1 MHPGSVSH
9 LIENS
14 RDKSHRIPFKVPD
27 TIKTP
32 PPARKIYSV
41 VDRAAQG
48 MQYSSSILSWGRSE
62 MAFKNLES
70 NTKLII
76 IGVAAVLGLVFIL
89 QNFEQTSFQFLIWTL
104 FSGPKWIVISF
115 FFMLGLAFGYLL
127 ARKRA

>member
-1 MHPGSVSH
+1 
-9 LIENS
+9 
-14 RDKSHRIPFKVPD
+14 
-27 TIKTP
+27 
-32 PPARKIYSV
+32 
-41 VDRAAQG
+41 
-48 MQYSSSILSWGRSE
+48 
-62 MAFKNLES
+62 MAFKDLES

-76 IGVAAVLGLVFIL
+76 IGVAAALGLIFIL

>member
-1 MHPGSVSH
+1 
-9 LIENS
+9 
-14 RDKSHRIPFKVPD
+14 
-27 TIKTP
+27 
-32 PPARKIYSV
+32 
-41 VDRAAQG
+41 
-48 MQYSSSILSWGRSE
+48 